1 MKRIAQPPA
10 LEDILAKEKG
20 TLIRAFCLAFI
31 CLLPLSGCVTEW
43 RNAGGFFQ
51 TTETELVV
59 ESTPVG
65 EVFINNQHV
74 GVSPLT
80 TSLEYEQEIKKKKRK
95 VSYWRTQPGSALAFT
110 VLSLGLYLPFS
121 AIPVDIESIQE
132 PTDSFRSNEFVVRVE
147 STGYK
152 DWQKTIQCSGQPR
165 LEVNPELVVLE

>member
-1 MKRIAQPPA
+1 MKPIAKPPA
-10 LEDILAKEKG
+10 LGDIHAKEKG
-20 TLIRAFCLAFI
+20 APIRAFCLALI

-43 RNAGGFFQ
+43 RDAGGVFQ
-51 TTETELVV
+51 TKETELFL

-65 EVFINNQHV
+65 EVFINNQHI

-121 AIPVDIESIQE
+121 AIPVDIESTQE
-132 PTDSFRSNEFVVRVE
+132 PTDSFRGNEFVVRIE

-152 DWQKTIQCSGQPR
+152 DWQKTIQCSGGTTAGVKPGASR
-165 LEVNPELVVLE
+165 F

>member
-1 MKRIAQPPA
+1 M
-10 LEDILAKEKG
+10 
-20 TLIRAFCLAFI
+20 RAFCLALM
-31 CLLPLSGCVTEW
+31 CLLPLSACATEW

-59 ESTPVG
+59 ESTPIG
-65 EVFINNQHV
+65 EVFINNQQV

-80 TSLEYEQEIKKKKRK
+80 TSLEFEQEIKKKKRK

-121 AIPVDIESIQE
+121 AIPVDIESTQE
-132 PTDSFRSNEFVVRVE
+132 PTDSFRGNEFVVRIE

-152 DWQKTIQCSGQPR
+152 DWQKTIQCSGEPR
-165 LEVNPELVVLE
+165 LELNPELVVFE